1 MVCATTPTARIAP
14 TFGMTDAMNGKEGRM
29 TLFNKLAG
37 KASALLNA
45 SGICSNNCIDGHC
58 SGCGECCAD
67 LLPLTK
73 GEIKRLR
80 DYARKHHLQENK
92 RSFLET
98 KGGPD
103 LSCPFRNEH
112 TKQCDVY
119 SVRPLICKE
128 YICSRLL
135 QKPIAQ
141 TGLTKEKR
149 DIHSLRW
156 EVFKNPEC
164 ENLLK
169 EAQKAAMK
177 RRFEIAFKVNPDS
190 EFYKNYFMKKAEK
203 EKFLEL
209 ADEFVEKYFLGEWLS
224 LAFSA
229 RLTIRLNAEGTR
241 KYAPQTTKHSNLPGF
256 STFKKQSSMNH
267 LWENEVCKCVD

>member
-1 MVCATTPTARIAP
+1 
-14 TFGMTDAMNGKEGRM
+14 M
-29 TLFNKLAG
+29 TLFEKLAG

-45 SGICSNNCIDGHC
+45 SGIGSNNCIDGHC

-67 LLPLTK
+67 LIPLTK

-149 DIHSLRW
+149 DMHSLRW

-164 ENLLK
+164 KNLLK

-177 RRFEIAFKVNPDS
+177 RR
-190 EFYKNYFMKKAEK
+190 
-203 EKFLEL
+203 
-209 ADEFVEKYFLGEWLS
+209 
-224 LAFSA
+224 
-229 RLTIRLNAEGTR
+229 
-241 KYAPQTTKHSNLPGF
+241 
-256 STFKKQSSMNH
+256 
-267 LWENEVCKCVD
+267 

>member
-1 MVCATTPTARIAP
+1 MNRSTACVATLTARIAP
-14 TFGMTDAMNGKEGRM
+14 TFGMTDAMNGKEGRT
-29 TLFNKLAG
+29 TLFKELAG

-80 DYARKHHLQENK
+80 NYARKHQLQENK
-92 RSFLET
+92 RSFLKT

-119 SVRPLICKE
+119 PVRPLICKE

-135 QKPIAQ
+135 QKPIAK

-156 EVFKNPEC
+156 EIFKNPEC

-169 EAQKAAMK
+169 EAQNAAMK
-177 RRFEIAFKVNPDS
+177 RR
-190 EFYKNYFMKKAEK
+190 
-203 EKFLEL
+203 
-209 ADEFVEKYFLGEWLS
+209 
-224 LAFSA
+224 
-229 RLTIRLNAEGTR
+229 
-241 KYAPQTTKHSNLPGF
+241 
-256 STFKKQSSMNH
+256 
-267 LWENEVCKCVD
+267 

>member
-1 MVCATTPTARIAP
+1 
-14 TFGMTDAMNGKEGRM
+14 M
-29 TLFNKLAG
+29 TLFKKLAG

-45 SGICSNNCIDGHC
+45 SGIGSNNCIDGHC

-141 TGLTKEKR
+141 T
-149 DIHSLRW
+149 D
-156 EVFKNPEC
+156 
-164 ENLLK
+164 
-169 EAQKAAMK
+169 
-177 RRFEIAFKVNPDS
+177 
-190 EFYKNYFMKKAEK
+190 
-203 EKFLEL
+203 
-209 ADEFVEKYFLGEWLS
+209 
-224 LAFSA
+224 
-229 RLTIRLNAEGTR
+229 R
-241 KYAPQTTKHSNLPGF
+241 KS
-256 STFKKQSSMNH
+256 
-267 LWENEVCKCVD
+267 VV

>member
-1 MVCATTPTARIAP
+1 
-14 TFGMTDAMNGKEGRM
+14 
-29 TLFNKLAG
+29 
-37 KASALLNA
+37 
-45 SGICSNNCIDGHC
+45 
-58 SGCGECCAD
+58 
-67 LLPLTK
+67 
-73 GEIKRLR
+73 
-80 DYARKHHLQENK
+80 LQENK
-92 RSFLET
+92 RSFLEI

-177 RRFEIAFKVNPDS
+177 RR
-190 EFYKNYFMKKAEK
+190 
-203 EKFLEL
+203 
-209 ADEFVEKYFLGEWLS
+209 
-224 LAFSA
+224 
-229 RLTIRLNAEGTR
+229 
-241 KYAPQTTKHSNLPGF
+241 
-256 STFKKQSSMNH
+256 
-267 LWENEVCKCVD
+267 

>member
-1 MVCATTPTARIAP
+1 MPETKKKVVPLSERETIITYNDAEKTANVY
-14 TFGMTDAMNGKEGRM
+14 TMNRKLSRK
-29 TLFNKLAG
+29 LLAG

-45 SGICSNNCIDGHC
+45 SGIGSNNCIDGHC

-177 RRFEIAFKVNPDS
+177 RR
-190 EFYKNYFMKKAEK
+190 
-203 EKFLEL
+203 
-209 ADEFVEKYFLGEWLS
+209 
-224 LAFSA
+224 
-229 RLTIRLNAEGTR
+229 
-241 KYAPQTTKHSNLPGF
+241 
-256 STFKKQSSMNH
+256 
-267 LWENEVCKCVD
+267 

>member
-1 MVCATTPTARIAP
+1 
-14 TFGMTDAMNGKEGRM
+14 M
-29 TLFNKLAG
+29 TLFKKLAG

-128 YICSRLL
+128 YICSRLF

-169 EAQKAAMK
+169 AIRKACISAHLPFDSATPEGKRVMEALYAVWKVKK
-177 RRFEIAFKVNPDS
+177 RG
-190 EFYKNYFMKKAEK
+190 K
-203 EKFLEL
+203 E
-209 ADEFVEKYFLGEWLS
+209 A
-224 LAFSA
+224 
-229 RLTIRLNAEGTR
+229 
-241 KYAPQTTKHSNLPGF
+241 
-256 STFKKQSSMNH
+256 
-267 LWENEVCKCVD
+267 

>member
-1 MVCATTPTARIAP
+1 MQAVLDLITALTAIAAGAANAALIFSRSRKAKLNGCEIMPESTTCRKI
-14 TFGMTDAMNGKEGRM
+14 
-29 TLFNKLAG
+29 
-37 KASALLNA
+37 SAL
-45 SGICSNNCIDGHC
+45 
-58 SGCGECCAD
+58 
-67 LLPLTK
+67 
-73 GEIKRLR
+73 
-80 DYARKHHLQENK
+80 
-92 RSFLET
+92 FLET

-177 RRFEIAFKVNPDS
+177 RR
-190 EFYKNYFMKKAEK
+190 
-203 EKFLEL
+203 
-209 ADEFVEKYFLGEWLS
+209 
-224 LAFSA
+224 
-229 RLTIRLNAEGTR
+229 
-241 KYAPQTTKHSNLPGF
+241 
-256 STFKKQSSMNH
+256 
-267 LWENEVCKCVD
+267 

>member
-1 MVCATTPTARIAP
+1 MQAVFALITALTAIAAGAANAALI
-14 TFGMTDAMNGKEGRM
+14 FSRSRKAKLNG
-29 TLFNKLAG
+29 
-37 KASALLNA
+37 
-45 SGICSNNCIDGHC
+45 
-58 SGCGECCAD
+58 
-67 LLPLTK
+67 
-73 GEIKRLR
+73 LR

-169 EAQKAAMK
+169 EAQKSAMK
-177 RRFEIAFKVNPDS
+177 R
-190 EFYKNYFMKKAEK
+190 M
-203 EKFLEL
+203 
-209 ADEFVEKYFLGEWLS
+209 
-224 LAFSA
+224 
-229 RLTIRLNAEGTR
+229 
-241 KYAPQTTKHSNLPGF
+241 
-256 STFKKQSSMNH
+256 
-267 LWENEVCKCVD
+267 

>member
-1 MVCATTPTARIAP
+1 
-14 TFGMTDAMNGKEGRM
+14 M
-29 TLFNKLAG
+29 TLFKKLAG

-149 DIHSLRW
+149 DIRYMTTDG
-156 EVFKNPEC
+156 
-164 ENLLK
+164 
-169 EAQKAAMK
+169 Q
-177 RRFEIAFKVNPDS
+177 
-190 EFYKNYFMKKAEK
+190 
-203 EKFLEL
+203 
-209 ADEFVEKYFLGEWLS
+209 LS
-224 LAFSA
+224 LSYAYYGKA
-229 RLTIRLNAEGTR
+229 VVPDCILNP
-241 KYAPQTTKHSNLPGF
+241 KSLNLR
-256 STFKKQSSMNH
+256 QNMAYV
-267 LWENEVCKCVD
+267 EEVSE

>member
-1 MVCATTPTARIAP
+1 MSFETPENMDKYCNTCSWNEPFNSVCCNADSPHCADFLDDGCDELEGGTNGFVQEVGWQSIRATECKRY
-14 TFGMTDAMNGKEGRM
+14 
-29 TLFNKLAG
+29 
-37 KASALLNA
+37 LL
-45 SGICSNNCIDGHC
+45 NNCIDGHC

-128 YICSRLL
+128 YICSRLF
-135 QKPIAQ
+135 QKPIAK

-156 EVFKNPEC
+156 
-164 ENLLK
+164 
-169 EAQKAAMK
+169 
-177 RRFEIAFKVNPDS
+177 
-190 EFYKNYFMKKAEK
+190 
-203 EKFLEL
+203 
-209 ADEFVEKYFLGEWLS
+209 
-224 LAFSA
+224 
-229 RLTIRLNAEGTR
+229 
-241 KYAPQTTKHSNLPGF
+241 GF
-256 STFKKQSSMNH
+256 SRTRNVKI
-267 LWENEVCKCVD
+267 C

>member
-1 MVCATTPTARIAP
+1 LKRLKIWINVAALADGMNRSMVCATTPTARIAP

-37 KASALLNA
+37 KASAMLNA

-169 EAQKAAMK
+169 EAQKSAMK
-177 RRFEIAFKVNPDS
+177 R
-190 EFYKNYFMKKAEK
+190 M
-203 EKFLEL
+203 
-209 ADEFVEKYFLGEWLS
+209 
-224 LAFSA
+224 
-229 RLTIRLNAEGTR
+229 
-241 KYAPQTTKHSNLPGF
+241 
-256 STFKKQSSMNH
+256 
-267 LWENEVCKCVD
+267 